1 MTEEKLQIRRIAV
14 SSLSLI
20 EEKSTLPYLKE
31 ALKDRAIP
39 VRRTAAVAYSCYCFE
54 EGFEDMH
61 QALDDKSPIIRWRAA
76 MFIYESG
83 DESSL
88 EVLRA
93 HLDEP
98 QYDVRLQIEMAITR
112 IE

>member
-1 MTEEKLQIRRIAV
+1 
-14 SSLSLI
+14 
-20 EEKSTLPYLKE
+20 
-31 ALKDRAIP
+31 
-39 VRRTAAVAYSCYCFE
+39 
-54 EGFEDMH
+54 
-61 QALDDKSPIIRWRAA
+61 

-112 IE
+112 IEQGEEALGSVWKQMQYRER